1 MSKHFAI
8 FTIFALSIYT
18 MSIHKFTAP
27 LIYTA
32 EGSFAQNTVI
42 VTDENGTILSLDA
55 LANHDPSEV
64 NKVEGAIIPGM
75 INTHCHLELSHMKGL
90 VDTGTSLLPFLK
102 SVVQFRD
109 FAPEIIALAIE
120 QADQF
125 MYDQG
130 IVAVGDISN
139 KTDTLQT
146 KQKSKIRYCTFVEIF
161 DFLHPGMT
169 EGVINQYEAVYE
181 AFAAVLTDKDR
192 VSRVPHAPYT
202 VSPKLFDH
210 LRQSNPA
217 NSIISIHNQETPAE
231 NELFVSGTGA
241 FRDFYSG
248 FGIDLSS
255 FQANGKTS
263 IHYALEH
270 MDANQTT
277 IFVHNTTTTA
287 EDIKAAH
294 EWGSRVFWATCANA
308 NLYIENRLPH
318 YQIFIDSGQKITI
331 GTDSLTSN
339 WQLSVWEEIRTIKR
353 YNSWLPLEELV
364 KWATANG
371 AAALGMDDTLGQIK
385 PGKKPGLVVVPIH
398 LTDKGAQLSEG
409 QVRRL
414 I

>member
-1 MSKHFAI
+1 
-8 FTIFALSIYT
+8 

-32 EGSFAQNTVI
+32 EGSFAQNAVI
-42 VTDENGTILSLDA
+42 ITDEQGTILSLDA
-55 LANHDPSEV
+55 LENHDPAEINEV
-64 NKVEGAIIPGM
+64 GGAIIPGM

-90 VDTGTSLLPFLK
+90 VDTGTTLLPFLK

-109 FAPEIIALAIE
+109 FAPDVIALAIE

-139 KTDTLQT
+139 KTDTLIT
-146 KQKSKIRYCTFVEIF
+146 KQKSKIRYCTFVEMF
-161 DFLHPGMT
+161 DFLNPGMT
-169 EGVINQYEAVYE
+169 DGVIRQYEAVYE
-181 AFAAVLTDKDR
+181 AFASVLTEKDKL
-192 VSRVPHAPYT
+192 SRVPHAPYT
-202 VSPKLFDH
+202 VSTQLFDH
-210 LRQSNPA
+210 LRQANPA

-231 NELFVSGTGA
+231 NQLFVSGTGA
-241 FRDFYSG
+241 FRDFYAG
-248 FGIDLSS
+248 FGIDLSF
-255 FQANGKTS
+255 FQPNGKTS
-263 IHYALEH
+263 IHYAMEH

-287 EDIKAAH
+287 DDIKAAH

-308 NLYIENRLPH
+308 NLYIENSLPH
-318 YQIFIDSGQKITI
+318 YPLFIDCGQKITI

-339 WQLSVWEEIRTIKR
+339 WQLSVWEEIRTLKR
-353 YNSWLPLEELV
+353 YNSWLPLEELL

-371 AAALGMDDTLGQIK
+371 AAALGMDDELGQIK
-385 PGKKPGLVVVPIH
+385 AGKKPGLVAVPIYM
-398 LTDKGAQLSEG
+398 TDKGAQLSDG
-409 QVRRL
+409 QPCRL